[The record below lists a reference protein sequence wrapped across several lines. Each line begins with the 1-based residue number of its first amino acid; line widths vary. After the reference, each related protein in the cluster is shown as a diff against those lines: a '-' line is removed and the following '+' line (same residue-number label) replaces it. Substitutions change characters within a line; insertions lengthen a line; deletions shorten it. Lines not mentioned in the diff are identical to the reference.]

1 MNRLVHSLEM
11 QEGPRSLLNERMH
24 LLANEAFPNRDHDPE
39 QQDSWFEYMRLATS
53 FVVDAL
59 LMYKK
64 VILEGTRIDK
74 APINDNI
81 SRNED
86 EDEDQD
92 AANYPLL

>member
-1 MNRLVHSLEM
+1 MNGLVHSLEM
-11 QEGPRSLLNERMH
+11 QEVPRSLLNERMH

-53 FVVDAL
+53 FVADAL

-64 VILEGTRIDK
+64 VILE
-74 APINDNI
+74 APIDDNI

-86 EDEDQD
+86 EDQDQD